1 MPRDRQEDRSL
12 GLGFEEA
19 QTPYVSLS
27 QSARVWTEAWV
38 RRWLYCPNCGNAN
51 VDQFENNRPAAD
63 FFCKKCD
70 EQYELKAK
78 KGRFGGKIVDGA
90 FRTMQERLSADTN
103 PNFAFLS
110 YNFEQRRV
118 VDLFVVPKQF
128 VVPEIIE
135 ERRPLPPTARRAGWI
150 GCNLRLKSLPELGRV
165 HVVREGVITPKELV
179 LQQWE
184 KSLFLR
190 SKNIA
195 ARGWLVEVMTCC
207 ESLGSREFSL
217 DDVCTFEKSLSA
229 LYPDNRHVKQKIR
242 QQLQVL
248 RDAGY
253 LEFVGRGRYRL
264 R

>member
-1 MPRDRQEDRSL
+1 MPRDRQDQHTL

-19 QTPYVSLS
+19 QTPFESRS
-27 QSARVWTEAWV
+27 QNARVWTEAWV
-38 RRWLYCPNCGNAN
+38 RRWLYCPSCGNPT

-78 KGRFGGKIVDGA
+78 KGKFGSKVVDGA
-90 FRTMQERLSADTN
+90 FRTMQARLSSDTN

-110 YNFEQRRV
+110 YNLEQRRV

-135 ERRPLPPTARRAGWI
+135 ERRPLPPTARRAGWV
-150 GCNLRLKSLPELGRV
+150 GCNLRLRSLPELGRV
-165 HVVREGVITPKELV
+165 HVVREGIVTPKELV

-195 ARGWLVEVMTCC
+195 ARGWLVEVMACC
-207 ESLGSREFSL
+207 ESIGRREFTL
-217 DDVCTFEKSLSA
+217 DDVYAFEKSLSA
-229 LYPDNRHVKQKIR
+229 MYPDNRHVRQKIR

-253 LEFVGRGRYRL
+253 LEFLGRGCYRL